1 MDYRFWRFYD
11 RRGKNKKL
19 SKAREGQEKENC
31 EGGGEGGIYQRLGDG
46 VSQIFSQ
53 RSRNRVIT

>member
-31 EGGGEGGIYQRLGDG
+31 EGGGGGEGDLSETRRRRFAN
-46 VSQIFSQ
+46 IFAAFA
-53 RSRNRVIT
+53 

>member
-19 SKAREGQEKENC
+19 SKAGEGQEKENC
-31 EGGGEGGIYQRLGDG
+31 EGGGEGESIRDSETAFRKY
-46 VSQIFSQ
+46 F
-53 RSRNRVIT
+53 RSVRVIA